1 MSPESAYALLEA
13 IAEIHGCTDKLK
25 LWEMDTAE
33 AKEQEEAQEISEE
46 RKERLS
52 PFTFTKCNIQPGETI
67 YFYTDPE
74 LTCKVVD
81 DKYVNI
87 RARFTLCLRWQ
98 QHYLDLSGELPAPDI
113 SNTKVNG

>member
-1 MSPESAYALLEA
+1 MLRTGLTSQCAPFHCKSNRTLQFPLSSWLSVSFYAMSPESAYALLEA

-25 LWEMDTAE
+25 LWEMDAAE

-74 LTCKVVD
+74 LTC
-81 DKYVNI
+81 
-87 RARFTLCLRWQ
+87 
-98 QHYLDLSGELPAPDI
+98 
-113 SNTKVNG
+113 